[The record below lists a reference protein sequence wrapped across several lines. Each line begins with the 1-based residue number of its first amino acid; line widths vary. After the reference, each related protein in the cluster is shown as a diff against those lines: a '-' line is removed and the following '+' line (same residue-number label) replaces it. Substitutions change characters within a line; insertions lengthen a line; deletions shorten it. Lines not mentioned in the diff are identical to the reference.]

1 MSQRIFQICAE
12 AFKDLRIES
21 ESDLDATISDLDQ
34 RPETILM
41 ILGRAELEIQDE
53 TVARSFCHEKVQRAQ
68 M

>member
-41 ILGRAELEIQDE
+41 RLGRAELEIRDE

>member
-41 ILGRAELEIQDE
+41 ILGRAELEIRDD
-53 TVARSFCHEKVQRAQ
+53 TVARCFCHEKVQRAQ